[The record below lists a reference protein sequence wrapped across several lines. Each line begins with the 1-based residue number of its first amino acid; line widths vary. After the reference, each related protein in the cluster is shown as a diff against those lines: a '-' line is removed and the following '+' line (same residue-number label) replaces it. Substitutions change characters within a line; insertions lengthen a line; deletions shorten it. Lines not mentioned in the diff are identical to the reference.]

1 METIRSEDLVLLRS
15 VVRRLTGIDLSYYK
29 ESQLRRRLYFIMLR
43 AGAKDVADYVR
54 LLETRPEVLED
65 FKNRFAINVS
75 EFFRNPER
83 FEDLRNKVIPELLPG
98 VGMLFRIWSAGCSV
112 GSEAYSIAMLLE
124 EMQVKK
130 PYRIW
135 ATDID
140 EDALEEGRR
149 GVYTLQYLQNVP
161 PEYLSRYFQKVGDG
175 TFAVLP
181 SLKKRVVFERHDLLQ
196 DPVRETFDL
205 VVCRNV
211 VIYFEDR
218 AKEVAF
224 SKLAEALRPGGY
236 LWIGST
242 ERIANPA
249 RFALRYV
256 MPFFYQKEGKG

>member
-1 METIRSEDLVLLRS
+1 METIRAEDLVLLRNA
-15 VVRRLTGIDLSYYK
+15 VRKLTGIDLSYYK
-29 ESQLRRRLYFIMLR
+29 ENQLRRRLHFIMLR
-43 AGAKDVADYVR
+43 AGAQSVPEYVR
-54 LLETRPEVLED
+54 LLETDPKVLED

-83 FEDLRNKVIPELLPG
+83 FEDLRTKVIPEILPG
-98 VGMLFRIWSAGCSV
+98 AGALFRIWSAGCSV

-124 EMQVKK
+124 EMNIRK
-130 PYRIW
+130 PYQIW

-149 GVYTLQYLQNVP
+149 GVYTVQYLQNVP
-161 PEYLSRYFQKVGDG
+161 PSYFEKYFEKREDG
-175 TFAVLP
+175 RFAVVS
-181 SLKKRVVFERHDLLQ
+181 SLKRRVVFERHDLLQ

-218 AKEVAF
+218 AKDVAF
-224 SKLAEALRPGGY
+224 SKLAQALRPGGY

-249 RFALRYV
+249 KFDLRYV
-256 MPFFYQKEGKG
+256 MPFFYRKEGKG

>member
-1 METIRSEDLVLLRS
+1 METIRAEDLVLLRN
-15 VVRRLTGIDLSYYK
+15 VIRRLTGIDLSCYK
-29 ESQLRRRLYFIMLR
+29 ENQLRRRLHFIMLR
-43 AGAKDVADYVR
+43 AGAQSVAEYVR
-54 LLETRPEVLED
+54 LLETDSKVLED

-83 FEDLRNKVIPELLPG
+83 FEDLRTRVIPEILPG
-98 VGMLFRIWSAGCSV
+98 VTMLFRIWSAGCSV
-112 GSEAYSIAMLLE
+112 GSEAYSIAILLE
-124 EMQVKK
+124 EMKVRK

-149 GVYTLQYLQNVP
+149 GVYTTQYLQNVP
-161 PEYLSRYFQKVGDG
+161 PEYLSRYFEKLDDG
-175 TFAVLP
+175 RFAVIP
-181 SLKKRVVFERHDLLQ
+181 SLKRKVIFERHDLLQ

-211 VIYFEDR
+211 VIYFEDQ
-218 AKEVAF
+218 AKDVAF
-224 SKLAEALRPGGY
+224 AKLAGALRPGGY

-249 RFALRYV
+249 KFGLQYV
-256 MPFFYQKEGKG
+256 MPFFYRKEGKG

>member
-1 METIRSEDLVLLRS
+1 METMHPEDLVLLRN
-15 VVRRLTGIDLSYYK
+15 VVRKLTGIDLSYYK
-29 ESQLRRRLYFIMLR
+29 ENQLRRRLHFIMLR
-43 AGAKDVADYVR
+43 AGAKDVAEYVR
-54 LLETRPEVLED
+54 LLESDPKVLED

-83 FEDLRNKVIPELLPG
+83 FADLREKVIPEILPG
-98 VGMLFRIWSAGCSV
+98 ASMLFKVWSAGCSV
-112 GSEAYSIAMLLE
+112 GSEAYSIAILLE
-124 EMQVKK
+124 EMKVKK

-161 PEYLSRYFQKVGDG
+161 PEYLEKYFQRVEDG
-175 TFAVLP
+175 RFAVVP
-181 SLKKRVVFERHDLLQ
+181 SLKRKVVFEKHDLLQ

-224 SKLAEALRPGGY
+224 SKLAGALRPGGY

-242 ERIANPA
+242 ERIASPA
-249 RFALRYV
+249 KFGLQYV
-256 MPFFYQKEGKG
+256 MPFFYRKEGKG